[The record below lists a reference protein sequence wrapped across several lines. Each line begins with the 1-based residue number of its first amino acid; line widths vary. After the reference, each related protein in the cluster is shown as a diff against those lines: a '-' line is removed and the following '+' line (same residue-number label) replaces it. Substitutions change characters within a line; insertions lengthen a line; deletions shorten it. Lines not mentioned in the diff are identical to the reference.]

1 MVDLAIGSTSL
12 GALLLHDA
20 MQFGWK
26 MRFHS
31 TQGHGHHGFAKTLKL
46 DPKHLWGSCNGTL
59 PLKKLIET
67 KVFKYFQWR
76 HYECDQRSTSHFIIH
91 SKQLWV
97 PHNND
102 VKYKTWNKIK

>member
-20 MQFGWK
+20 IQFGWE

-31 TQGHGHHGFAKTLKL
+31 TQGHGDHGFAKTLRL
-46 DPKHLWGSCNGTL
+46 DPKHLGGSCNGIL

-67 KVFKYFQWR
+67 KKFKYFQLR
-76 HYECDQRSTSHFIIH
+76 HYECDQWLTSHFIVH
-91 SKQLWV
+91 TKFQSSRL
-97 PHNND
+97 NNQ
-102 VKYKTWNKIK
+102 